1 MNRKHLLHVSMIALA
16 FAFGASADAL
26 ACHPRGP
33 KDAMGNPIQHYSNGK
48 PKMKYSSGWG
58 AFGNVIGC
66 TEPKEMKAEP
76 RSKPD
81 PKKSRAADTTLPLD
95 VKQKPKQGVGFHDV
109 EEKPAATGR
118 GAVGFN
124 PQPDPLLMPAGG
136 GAIPGASP
144 GRGTGAPGRR

>member
-1 MNRKHLLHVSMIALA
+1 MTGKHLLQVPIVAVA
-16 FAFGASADAL
+16 FTLCVFTSAL
-26 ACHPRGP
+26 ACHPEGP
-33 KDAMGNPIQHYSNGK
+33 KDAMGNPVQHYKNGK

-95 VKQKPKQGVGFHDV
+95 VKQKPKQGVGIHEV
-109 EEKPAATGR
+109 EKPAATGR

-124 PQPDPLLMPAGG
+124 PQPDPLLLPAGG

-144 GRGTGAPGRR
+144 GRGAGAPGRR